1 MNTDPV
7 LSPKKQRSAGPE
19 KPEKIEKPSRKP
31 TARPRTTA
39 SRTAPLTNLP
49 TDLPEPTPIAEVHL
63 DTRPPKTPA
72 AETVLSPSSTHPSTS
87 RAESKDTPPPGDL
100 TLGGQTGAIAR
111 PSRRARPQV
120 SYKEPSLNTK
130 MRRPSKEL
138 VDAVIDLSR
147 RTSVDPPQ
155 TAPNSAHV
163 EIKEELGEE
172 SWKPMG
178 ASGALQVGGGTE
190 AGSPLRQK
198 LDRKEESEKDKKPER
213 QKLNSEAAER
223 AIEKMIEETS
233 TGKRKSLSS
242 LSSHSETHEAEY
254 PRMSDGTP
262 QPDEGQKGD
271 MAIFEFTS
279 SSPPQQSAARPKVSL
294 ASAVREKRRHSSVAS
309 TAGIEGRTSR
319 HDGGSLSTQKRTMS
333 GSAKTAPMAGLART
347 TATAR
352 ASMKERERERE
363 KRTNG
368 LGSSGT
374 SSGVGAKEHSEGMT
388 ESRDGRAASRRKSM
402 MI

>member
-1 MNTDPV
+1 M
-7 LSPKKQRSAGPE
+7 SPKKQRSAAPE
-19 KPEKIEKPSRKP
+19 KPEKIEKPAKKP
-31 TARPRTTA
+31 T
-39 SRTAPLTNLP
+39 SRTRTAALRNTSLNDVPSEQPQPNIIVEIPL
-49 TDLPEPTPIAEVHL
+49 EP
-63 DTRPPKTPA
+63 RPPKTPA
-72 AETVLSPSSTHPSTS
+72 AETVLSPPSTQPSAS

-100 TLGGQTGAIAR
+100 TLGGQTGTVAR

-155 TAPNSAHV
+155 PAPNSARV
-163 EIKEELGEE
+163 EIKEELEE

-178 ASGALQVGGGTE
+178 ASGSLQVGGGTE

-198 LDRKEESEKDKKPER
+198 LDRREESEKDKKPER

-223 AIEKMIEETS
+223 AIEKLIEETS
-233 TGKRKSLSS
+233 TGKRKSLTN
-242 LSSHSETHEAEY
+242 LSSHAALHETESLH
-254 PRMSDGTP
+254 PM
-262 QPDEGQKGD
+262 DEVSRSSVGEKGD

-279 SSPPQQSAARPKVSL
+279 SSPPHKTAVRPKVSL
-294 ASAVREKRRHSSVAS
+294 ASAVREKRRHSSVPS
-309 TAGIEGRTSR
+309 TTGIEERTSR
-319 HDGGSLSTQKRTMS
+319 QHGSSIASTHKRTMS
-333 GSAKTAPMAGLART
+333 GSNKAAPVAGLARS

-363 KRTNG
+363 KRTST

-374 SSGVGAKEHSEGMT
+374 SSDVGVKESGEGNI
-388 ESRDGRAASRRKSM
+388 ESRDARAASRRKSM
-402 MI
+402 MV